1 MAEIEDRNDTVNK
14 TVLKFITF
22 GLGREKFG
30 IAIDKVKEIIADYEI
45 VPLPRTPDFI
55 EGIISL
61 RGDIIP
67 VVEMRARFDMPP
79 REDDEE
85 TRVIVLE
92 MRDFAVGIQVDN
104 VYEVLKLAED
114 AIEPPPRFMA
124 GLKGDYIDGVAEAKG
139 RLTIILNLD
148 EIFSTTEKIA
158 MREGVDSGVDIV
170 TDVET
175 EMPRQE
181 AAPPT
186 PTSTTKGE
194 PRRPTVTVSLSGQI
208 GIRGKNYYVGKKYAG
223 DDVSIEEAGS
233 GVKVFFEGVKIKE
246 FKA

>member
-1 MAEIEDRNDTVNK
+1 MAESRDRNETAAQAI
-14 TVLKFITF
+14 LKFITF

-30 IAIDKVKEIIADYEI
+30 IAIDEVKEIIADYEI

-67 VVEMRARFDMPP
+67 VVEMRARFDMPI

-104 VYEVLKLAED
+104 VYEVLKLPED

-158 MREGVDSGVDIV
+158 MREGVDAAEESAIDLDKEKSEKPVLSPGS
-170 TDVET
+170 EKGKKA
-175 EMPRQE
+175 E
-181 AAPPT
+181 ALTA
-186 PTSTTKGE
+186 K
-194 PRRPTVTVSLSGQI
+194 VSASGQLSL
-208 GIRGKNYYVGKKYAG
+208 RGKSYYVGKKY
-223 DDVSIEEAGS
+223 S
-233 GVKVFFEGVKIKE
+233 GKTVTIQETETSVTIFLEGEKIKE
-246 FKA
+246 FKV

>member
-1 MAEIEDRNDTVNK
+1 MAEKEERNDAANK

-79 REDDEE
+79 REVDEE
-85 TRVIVLE
+85 IRVIVLE
-92 MRDFAVGIQVDN
+92 MKDFVVGIQVDN
-104 VYEVLKLAED
+104 VYEVLKLTED
-114 AIEPPPRFMA
+114 VIEPPPKFMA

-158 MREGVDSGVDIV
+158 MMEGVESDAGIGADIKGAV
-170 TDVET
+170 LQQET
-175 EMPRQE
+175 ALPLPKAELKP
-181 AAPPT
+181 
-186 PTSTTKGE
+186 S
-194 PRRPTVTVSLSGQI
+194 TVTVSLSGQI

-223 DDVSIEEAGS
+223 DDVSIEESESA
-233 GVKVFFEGVKIKE
+233 VKVFLRGEKIKE
-246 FKA
+246 FKV

>member
-1 MAEIEDRNDTVNK
+1 MAEKEERNDAANK

-30 IAIDKVKEIIADYEI
+30 IAIDEVKEIIAKYEI

-79 REDDEE
+79 REGDEE

-92 MRDFAVGIQVDN
+92 MRDFVVGIQVDN
-104 VYEVLKLAED
+104 VYEVLKLTED
-114 AIEPPPRFMA
+114 AIEPPPKFMA

-158 MREGVDSGVDIV
+158 MMEGVDSGADIGA
-170 TDVET
+170 DVQGTMLKQET
-175 EMPRQE
+175 
-181 AAPPT
+181 AASASIPKAESSRAT
-186 PTSTTKGE
+186 I
-194 PRRPTVTVSLSGQI
+194 TVSLSGQI

-223 DDVSIEEAGS
+223 EDVSIEEAETA
-233 GVKVFFEGVKIKE
+233 VKVFSKGEEIKE
-246 FKA
+246 FKV

>member
-1 MAEIEDRNDTVNK
+1 MAEREDRNDATAK
-14 TVLKFITF
+14 AVLKFITF

-30 IAIDKVKEIIADYEI
+30 IAIDEVKEIIANYEI

-92 MRDFAVGIQVDN
+92 MKDFAVGIQVDN
-104 VYEVLKLAED
+104 VYEVLKLSED

-158 MREGVDSGVDIV
+158 MIEGVDSA
-170 TDVET
+170 VEGEALQQGT
-175 EMPRQE
+175 TI
-181 AAPPT
+181 AAPAQ
-186 PTSTTKGE
+186 KAE
-194 PRRPTVTVSLSGQI
+194 PQRLTVTVSQSGQI
-208 GIRGKNYYVGKKYAG
+208 SIRGKKYYVGKKYAG
-223 DDVSIEEAGS
+223 EDVSIDEAEAEL
-233 GVKVFFEGVKIKE
+233 GVFLKGEKIKE
-246 FKA
+246 FKV

>member
-1 MAEIEDRNDTVNK
+1 MAEIEERNDAANK
-14 TVLKFITF
+14 AVLKFITF

-30 IAIDKVKEIIADYEI
+30 IAIDQVKEIIADYEI

-67 VVEMRARFDMPP
+67 VVEMRARFDMPQ
-79 REDDEE
+79 REDNEE

-92 MRDFAVGIQVDN
+92 MREFAVGIQVDN
-104 VYEVLKLAED
+104 VYEVLKLSED

-158 MREGVDSGVDIV
+158 MREGVAGGANIA
-170 TDVET
+170 THIEE
-175 EMPRQE
+175 EMLKQE
-181 AAPPT
+181 AVPAASLPKVE
-186 PTSTTKGE
+186 S
-194 PRRPTVTVSLSGQI
+194 RRAAVTVSLSGQVD
-208 GIRGKNYYVGKKYAG
+208 IRGKIYYVGKKYAG
-223 DDVSIEEAGS
+223 EDVSVEES
-233 GVKVFFEGVKIKE
+233 ESSVKVFFKGETIKE

>member
-1 MAEIEDRNDTVNK
+1 MAEREDRNDATAK
-14 TVLKFITF
+14 AVLKFITF

-30 IAIDKVKEIIADYEI
+30 IAIDEVKEIIANYEI

-92 MRDFAVGIQVDN
+92 MKDFAVGIQVDN
-104 VYEVLKLAED
+104 VYEVLKLSED

-158 MREGVDSGVDIV
+158 MIEGVDSAADIV
-170 TDVET
+170 AADGG
-175 EMPRQE
+175 E
-181 AAPPT
+181 ALDQDTAIPAPA
-186 PTSTTKGE
+186 KKAE
-194 PRRPTVTVSLSGQI
+194 PQRLTVTVSQSGQI
-208 GIRGKNYYVGKKYAG
+208 SIRGKKYYVGKKYAG
-223 DDVSIEEAGS
+223 EDVSIDEAEAEL
-233 GVKVFFEGVKIKE
+233 GVFLKGEKIKE
-246 FKA
+246 FKV

>member
-1 MAEIEDRNDTVNK
+1 MAESKDRNETAAK
-14 TVLKFITF
+14 AILKFITF

-30 IAIDKVKEIIADYEI
+30 IAIDEVKEIIAAYEI

-67 VVEMRARFDMPP
+67 VVEMRTRFDMPP

-92 MRDFAVGIQVDN
+92 MKDFAVGIQVDN
-104 VYEVLKLAED
+104 VYEVLKLPED

-158 MREGVDSGVDIV
+158 MREGVDAAGGISD
-170 TDVET
+170 DLEET
-175 EMPRQE
+175 VR
-181 AAPPT
+181 
-186 PTSTTKGE
+186 KE
-194 PRRPTVTVSLSGQI
+194 PEVQPASAIRNEPQSLCATVSVSGQI

-223 DDVSIEEAGS
+223 EEVDVQEAGTA
-233 GVKVFFEGVKIKE
+233 VTVFLGGEQIKE
-246 FKA
+246 FKV

>member
-1 MAEIEDRNDTVNK
+1 MAESRDRNENAVK
-14 TVLKFITF
+14 AILKFITF

-30 IAIDKVKEIIADYEI
+30 IAIDEVKEIIADYEI

-104 VYEVLKLAED
+104 VYEVLKLSED
-114 AIEPPPRFMA
+114 AIEPPPKFMA

-158 MREGVDSGVDIV
+158 MREGVASGVDSV
-170 TDVET
+170 TDIEEEVLKQET
-175 EMPRQE
+175 
-181 AAPPT
+181 AAPV
-186 PTSTTKGE
+186 SKAE
-194 PRRPTVTVSLSGQI
+194 PKRSTVTVSLSGQI

-223 DDVSIEEAGS
+223 DDVSIEESESA
-233 GVKVFFEGVKIKE
+233 VKVFSKGEKVKE

>member
-1 MAEIEDRNDTVNK
+1 MAASKDRNETAAK
-14 TVLKFITF
+14 AILKFITF

-30 IAIDKVKEIIADYEI
+30 IAIDEVKEIIADYEI

-67 VVEMRARFDMPP
+67 VVEMRARFDMPI

-104 VYEVLKLAED
+104 VYEVLKLPED

-158 MREGVDSGVDIV
+158 MREGVDSGVNMGTDIESEV
-170 TDVET
+170 LQQET
-175 EMPRQE
+175 AVSAQM
-181 AAPPT
+181 A
-186 PTSTTKGE
+186 E
-194 PRRPTVTVSLSGQI
+194 PQRLTVRVSPSGQI
-208 GIRGKNYYVGKKYAG
+208 GMRGKNYYVGKKYAG
-223 DDVSIEEAGS
+223 EDISIEEAETELI
-233 GVKVFFEGVKIKE
+233 VFLKGKKIKE
-246 FKA
+246 FKV

>member
-1 MAEIEDRNDTVNK
+1 MAEKEERSDAANK

-30 IAIDKVKEIIADYEI
+30 IAIDKVKEIIAVYEI

-79 REDDEE
+79 REGDEE

-92 MRDFAVGIQVDN
+92 MRDFVVGIQVDN

-114 AIEPPPRFMA
+114 AIEPPPKFMA

-158 MREGVDSGVDIV
+158 MMEGVESAADIDSDVQGAILKQE
-170 TDVET
+170 TD
-175 EMPRQE
+175 
-181 AAPPT
+181 T
-186 PTSTTKGE
+186 PE
-194 PRRPTVTVSLSGQI
+194 PKAEPKRSNVTVSLSGQV

-223 DDVSIEEAGS
+223 DDVSIEESETA
-233 GVKVFFEGVKIKE
+233 VKVYFKEEKIKE

>member
-1 MAEIEDRNDTVNK
+1 MAETEERNDAANK
-14 TVLKFITF
+14 AVLKFITF

-30 IAIDKVKEIIADYEI
+30 IAIDKVKEIIAVYDI

-79 REDDEE
+79 REGDEE

-92 MRDFAVGIQVDN
+92 MKDFVVGIQVDN
-104 VYEVLKLAED
+104 VYEVLKLPED
-114 AIEPPPRFMA
+114 AIEPPPKFMA

-158 MREGVDSGVDIV
+158 MMEGVDSGADIGADIQG
-170 TDVET
+170 TMLKQET
-175 EMPRQE
+175 
-181 AAPPT
+181 AAPVP
-186 PTSTTKGE
+186 KAE
-194 PRRPTVTVSLSGQI
+194 PKRSTVTVSLSGQI

-223 DDVSIEEAGS
+223 DDVSIEESETA
-233 GVKVFFEGVKIKE
+233 VNVFSKGEKIKE

>member
-1 MAEIEDRNDTVNK
+1 MAESKDRNDTAAK
-14 TVLKFITF
+14 AVLKFITF

-30 IAIDKVKEIIADYEI
+30 IAIDEVKEIIAAYEI

-79 REDDEE
+79 REYDEE

-92 MRDFAVGIQVDN
+92 MKDFAVGIQVDN
-104 VYEVLKLAED
+104 VYEVLKLTED

-158 MREGVDSGVDIV
+158 MREEVDAAEGTIGNI
-170 TDVET
+170 ET
-175 EMPRQE
+175 ETGKE
-181 AAPPT
+181 ETA
-186 PTSTTKGE
+186 E
-194 PRRPTVTVSLSGQI
+194 PASKTASKPLTAMVSLSGQI

-223 DDVSIEEAGS
+223 EDVTVSETDTAVTLFLGGE
-233 GVKVFFEGVKIKE
+233 KIKE
-246 FKA
+246 FKV

>member
-1 MAEIEDRNDTVNK
+1 MAEIEDRNDTANK
-14 TVLKFITF
+14 AVLKFITF

-92 MRDFAVGIQVDN
+92 MREFAVGVQVDN
-104 VYEVLKLAED
+104 VYEVLKLSED
-114 AIEPPPRFMA
+114 AIEPPPKFMA

-158 MREGVDSGVDIV
+158 MREGLASGSDSGPAIEEQVLKQ
-170 TDVET
+170 ET
-175 EMPRQE
+175 T
-181 AAPPT
+181 PPASI
-186 PTSTTKGE
+186 PKAESK
-194 PRRPTVTVSLSGQI
+194 RSTVTVSLSGQVE
-208 GIRGKNYYVGKKYAG
+208 IRGKIYYIGKKYAG
-223 DDVSIEEAGS
+223 EDVSIEESESA
-233 GVKVFFEGVKIKE
+233 VKVFSKGEKIKE